1 MTVIKMKVHF
11 LDDSHNLSLIPIR
24 KNSADDIIIPKSDL
38 TPSELPNS
46 VSSNSLLHESSIVVL
61 NEETHIDK
69 TKLAISSIMG
79 IGAGLAMM
87 PIFNNE
93 VYKLDNYGI
102 NVHEYET
109 LFIISTLNTLL
120 LISTCSIIN
129 SYKYFTDTEVTQQF
143 SNNQKTALTVAK
155 LGAVASSI
163 VPLGLLW
170 NVELHDQQVDNSE
183 GFDKFVAWAAF
194 STIPLMVV
202 KIIESYETMGKFV
215 KGEYK
220 ELKLDSVGSKI
231 MTYSIDILSAVA
243 RGLSFTAITS
253 ELCKNIGFEEDT
265 ANIIGI
271 VVGGVLT
278 NSVSAINEHFSMKNM
293 FIKQDKPISAKK
305 FAVGVVSA
313 VEGMWFSLPTI
324 SAGLNFTSSWNPLL
338 KGMLFAP
345 YFVTKATKEASSMYN
360 SIFRNPSNNN
370 GNNVNVNV

>member
-1 MTVIKMKVHF
+1 MTVIKMKVHS
-11 LDDSHNLSLIPIR
+11 LNDSHNLSLIPIR

-38 TPSELPNS
+38 ILSERPNS

-69 TKLAISSIMG
+69 TKSAMCGIMG
-79 IGAGLAMM
+79 IGAGIAMM
-87 PIFNNE
+87 PIFNHE
-93 VYKLDNYGI
+93 LHELDNYGI
-102 NVHEYET
+102 NVHEHET

-129 SYKYFTDTEVTQQF
+129 SYKYFTENEIQHAL
-143 SNNQKTALTVAK
+143 SSSQKVALTTSK
-155 LGAVASSI
+155 IGAVATSLI
-163 VPLGLLW
+163 PIALLW
-170 NVELHDQQVDNSE
+170 NIEFKDRQVDQSE
-183 GFDKFVAWAAF
+183 GFDKFMAWAAF
-194 STIPLMVV
+194 TTIPLMIA
-202 KIIESYETMGKFV
+202 KIIENYEVMGKFV

-220 ELKLDSVGSKI
+220 ELKLDSIGSKI
-231 MTYSIDILSAVA
+231 TTYSVDILSAIA
-243 RGLSFTAITS
+243 RGISFTAITS

-293 FIKQDKPISAKK
+293 FIKQDQPITTKK
-305 FAVGVVSA
+305 FAMGVVSA

-324 SAGLNFTSSWNPLL
+324 SAGLNFTSGWNSLL

-345 YFVTKATKEASSMYN
+345 YFVSKSVNEASNIYKAFSKKEPNINMA
-360 SIFRNPSNNN
+360 
-370 GNNVNVNV
+370 V

>member
-1 MTVIKMKVHF
+1 MTVIKMKVHS
-11 LDDSHNLSLIPIR
+11 LNDSHNLSLIPIR

-38 TPSELPNS
+38 ILSERSNS
-46 VSSNSLLHESSIVVL
+46 VASNSLLHENSIVVL
-61 NEETHIDK
+61 NKETHIHK
-69 TKLAISSIMG
+69 TKSAMCGIMG
-79 IGAGLAMM
+79 IGAGIAMM
-87 PIFNNE
+87 PIFNHE
-93 VYKLDNYGI
+93 LHELDNYGI

-120 LISTCSIIN
+120 LTSTCSIIN
-129 SYKYFTDTEVTQQF
+129 SYKYFTDNEVTQQF

-215 KGEYK
+215 KGEYQ

-324 SAGLNFTSSWNPLL
+324 SAGLNFTSNWNPLL

-345 YFVTKATKEASSMYN
+345 YFVSKSVNEASNVYKTFAKKEPN
-360 SIFRNPSNNN
+360 INVSI
-370 GNNVNVNV
+370 